1 MIFLSHAS
9 VWLGSHRVLLRL
21 ACRELEVKQNAK
33 RRIPPIGDVGAGG
46 EKYVY
51 DGMFFKMARDHAIGV
66 SLYGGDEFAM
76 CVLPLG
82 PGVPPS
88 DGRSHVYF
96 CT

>member
-1 MIFLSHAS
+1 
-9 VWLGSHRVLLRL
+9 
-21 ACRELEVKQNAK
+21 LEVKNAK

-51 DGMFFKMARDHAIGV
+51 DGMFFKMARDHASGV

-76 CVLPLG
+76 CVLPLE

-88 DGRSHVYF
+88 EHSDVYLCPLSITARRLHMRSRGWWAVSPR
-96 CT
+96 C